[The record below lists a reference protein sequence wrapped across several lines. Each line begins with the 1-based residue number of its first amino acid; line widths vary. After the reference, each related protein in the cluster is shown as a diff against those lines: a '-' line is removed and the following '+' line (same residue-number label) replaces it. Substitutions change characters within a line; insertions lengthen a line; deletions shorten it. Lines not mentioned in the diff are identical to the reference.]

1 MDEVKLKRSR
11 FEVMMF
17 LTSYGLLVPV
27 AISLSEAHIGWGT
40 SVTACVYHYH
50 FKLEITHSRSI
61 LS

>member
-27 AISLSEAHIGWGT
+27 AISLFEAHIWAGDICNG
-40 SVTACVYHYH
+40 
-50 FKLEITHSRSI
+50 LRIP
-61 LS
+61 LSFQI